1 MANNKPEK
9 EGRGIKPVTK
19 KAELADIEVKK
30 EVDMS
35 VDELIRKKI
44 MDNKKMAS
52 EELSAVLQKY
62 GMSLI
67 VKHTI
72 ELIPKK

>member
-1 MANNKPEK
+1 MGNNKPIE
-9 EGRGIKPVTK
+9 EGRGEKPNTEKPEIKK
-19 KAELADIEVKK
+19 D
-30 EVDMS
+30 VDMD

-62 GMSLI
+62 GMTLN

-72 ELIPKK
+72 EIVPKR